1 MARKPSDLATPL
13 RSSVIRVR
21 LVRDRARFCC
31 EPARPGSKS
40 LRFKFLLWRHRS
52 GFTRPS
58 TQSTNRPEWEM
69 KMNLESDD
77 LSRIADGFQRA
88 LNQSKPLS
96 APIRIDF
103 HDHGSLFLE
112 RNEVQKIDQP
122 APCTVSLS
130 VSDFDAVAHGKL
142 NPVSAVMTGRI
153 KISGSMKGMP
163 NGSAARSSR
172 SSRPLRD
179 ARIHARAPRRSRLR
193 PSRWRWRAGA
203 ACR

>member
-1 MARKPSDLATPL
+1 
-13 RSSVIRVR
+13 
-21 LVRDRARFCC
+21 
-31 EPARPGSKS
+31 
-40 LRFKFLLWRHRS
+40 
-52 GFTRPS
+52 
-58 TQSTNRPEWEM
+58 M

-103 HDHGSLFLE
+103 HEHGSLFLE

-153 KISGSMKGMP
+153 KISGSMPLLIELGKVL
-163 NGSAARSSR
+163 SEARK
-172 SSRPLRD
+172 
-179 ARIHARAPRRSRLR
+179 
-193 PSRWRWRAGA
+193 AGVV
-203 ACR
+203 